1 MALDL
6 HDFFTRQGNQSY
18 IISLEGDAQS
28 ALAAWPRLEPHQQSI
43 VFLNKPAKLSL
54 AFLLR
59 LTRELKRLNTS
70 VLHTH
75 HIGPLLYGG
84 LAARML
90 SLKIHIHT
98 EHDAWHLEDRH
109 RRNVQRWL
117 LRICRPRVVADAKS
131 VGNALCQYLDLNDS
145 TVILNGIDTSRFIV
159 GDKVEARAALGLPQ
173 DIKLLGCSGRLEM
186 LKGQKLL
193 IQSLEHL
200 PDSVHVVL
208 AGNGSYELEL
218 RDEAAE
224 LGVSRR
230 VHFLGRVDDMPRFY
244 QALDF
249 FCLPSFKE
257 GMPLSPLEAQ
267 ACGIPSI
274 VTDVGGARES
284 LCRETGTLIPPGNTM
299 AIVNAVERL
308 LKMPVL
314 RSPRSFV
321 QQNTTIEHMAEAYCQ
336 LH

>member
-1 MALDL
+1 
-6 HDFFTRQGNQSY
+6 
-18 IISLEGDAQS
+18 
-28 ALAAWPRLEPHQQSI
+28 
-43 VFLNKPAKLSL
+43 
-54 AFLLR
+54 
-59 LTRELKRLNTS
+59 
-70 VLHTH
+70 
-75 HIGPLLYGG
+75 
-84 LAARML
+84 
-90 SLKIHIHT
+90 
-98 EHDAWHLEDRH
+98 
-109 RRNVQRWL
+109 
-117 LRICRPRVVADAKS
+117 VVADAKS